1 MSNPVFLYNNMINQS
16 MKHCKVEEIPF
27 AGLEGWIFD
36 DNSGNLYHETGKY
49 FSVEGMIVKTNY
61 NKINEWMQPIINQ
74 PEVGILGLL
83 TKVVNNKR
91 YFLIQYKFE
100 PGNVNIFQLSPT
112 VQATESNFL
121 LVHSGKKTKYLGY
134 FLNNTSNIILYD
146 HLQSEQ
152 GGRFYRKRN
161 RNMVVEI
168 DEDID
173 IDNDIFNWFSTDD
186 LIKLFQIDNLINMDL
201 RSVLC
206 CIVKRKPVEESYKT
220 NDEII
225 NWVSKL
231 KYNNKLDIEIIYL
244 KDIKDWI
251 KTEFEIKHTENKYFS
266 VNAVKVDTKCREV
279 NHWCQPM
286 IKDHRLG
293 FVGFIICYINETL
306 HFLVQGKCEA
316 GSFDK
321 LLLGPTV
328 QCSGYLQTL
337 EHNQPEYL
345 ELFTNSSRDK
355 IKYDVVQSEE
365 GGRFYQIQDR
375 HMIIEIDNHDDIEIL
390 DNYYWFSYNQ
400 LLDFIK
406 HSYFNVEA
414 RSLFTCYNVIYQ
426 GKS

>member
-1 MSNPVFLYNNMINQS
+1 MSNTKILDNDIIN
-16 MKHCKVEEIPF
+16 KFIETCKVEEIPF
-27 AGLEGWIFD
+27 EELEEWIFD
-36 DNSGNLYHETGKY
+36 GESGNLYHKTRKF
-49 FSVEGMIVKTNY
+49 FSVEGIIVKTNY
-61 NKINEWMQPIINQ
+61 NQVGEWMQPIINQ

-83 TKVVNNKR
+83 TKVVDNKR

-100 PGNVNIFQLSPT
+100 PGNINIIQLSPT

-121 LVHSGKKTKYLGY
+121 LVHSGKKTKYLEY
-134 FLNNTSNIILYD
+134 FLGNTSNVKLYD

-173 IDNDIFNWFSTDD
+173 IDNDIFNWISTDD
-186 LIKLFQIDNLINMDL
+186 LEELFQINNLINMDL

-206 CIVKRKPVEESYKT
+206 CVAKRKLDEKTYKT
-220 NDEII
+220 NNEII

-231 KYNNKLDIEIIYL
+231 KYNYELDIEIICL
-244 KDIKDWI
+244 NDIKDWI
-251 KTEFEIKHTENKYFS
+251 KTEFEIKHIENKYFS
-266 VNAVKVDTKCREV
+266 VNAVKVDTKSREV
-279 NHWCQPM
+279 NHWCQPI
-286 IKDHRLG
+286 IKDVRLG
-293 FVGFIICYINETL
+293 FVGFITCYINETL

-321 LLLGPTV
+321 ILLAPTV
-328 QCSGYLQTL
+328 QCSAYKETSDY
-337 EHNQPEYL
+337 NQPEYL
-345 ELFTNSSRDK
+345 EIFINSSICQ
-355 IKYDVVQSEE
+355 IKYDVLQSEE
-365 GGRFYQIQDR
+365 GGRFYYIQDR
-375 HMIIEIDNHDDIEIL
+375 HMIVEIDNHNAIKLL

-414 RSLFTCYNVIYQ
+414 RSLFTCYNSIDQ
-426 GKS
+426 G